1 MELDQAPL
9 PPPPTSLPSSSSGGR
24 GDGYTTPP
32 AFATDNRIFFVCF
45 HLPVVVVQNQTTGL
59 WQASWSESILAKTEG
74 STILSTYQAYWVG
87 TLTTH
92 PPLQTDHDRAQVRA
106 LLQDMKCIP
115 IFLDPTLRQYH
126 YYGFCKQVLWPAFH
140 NIDLLDLST
149 CGWLKSSEAQNNNN
163 TSNNNNNNLHR
174 TSNWDQS
181 RLDDWWHAF
190 NAVTREFSNQLA
202 SLLKAGDI
210 VWIHDYHLSLLPQ

>member
-1 MELDQAPL
+1 M
-9 PPPPTSLPSSSSGGR
+9 
-24 GDGYTTPP
+24 
-32 AFATDNRIFFVCF
+32 
-45 HLPVVVVQNQTTGL
+45 VVVQNQTTGV

-115 IFLDPTLRQYH
+115 IFLDSTIRQSH

-149 CGWLKSSEAQNNNN
+149 CGWLLKSLDSE
-163 TSNNNNNNLHR
+163 NNNNNSNVHT

-181 RLDDWWHAF
+181 RLDGWWHAF